1 MVKKEDLFSTEGVTK
16 SDRSLH
22 TASSF
27 ARQNLLYVQEVG
39 TLKSLQP
46 HRCIR
51 EKLDSFLFML
61 VLSGKGTVECRGKS
75 HEVNAGDC
83 VLLDCMEH
91 YEHISDEADGW
102 ELAWVHFNGHGARAY
117 YDLFEKYHGDGSVFK
132 AKKPDAY
139 KNCIL
144 KLLDLQQ
151 DKGVVAEISCGT
163 LLLAMVKSIF
173 DDVIDV
179 AESVDENEAIQVSE
193 IRGFLN
199 ENYAEGDVLTAL
211 AEKYGQSVEALDKMF
226 QSLYGIGLEEYVWS
240 RRLNAAKE
248 LMRFSVKT
256 PDEVSCEAGF
266 SDTKMMQR
274 QFIEKEGM
282 SAEEYRM
289 KWAQWIK

>member
-1 MVKKEDLFSTEGVTK
+1 MVKKEGLFSTEGVTK

-22 TASSF
+22 TPSSF

-75 HEVNAGDC
+75 YEVNAGDC

-102 ELAWVHFNGHGARAY
+102 ELAWVHFNGQSARAY
-117 YDLFEKYHGDGSVFK
+117 YDLFEKYHGDSPVLKAAESVV
-132 AKKPDAY
+132 Y

-151 DKGVVAEISCGT
+151 DKSMTAEISCGA
-163 LLLAMVKSIF
+163 LLLALMKRIL
-173 DDVIDV
+173 DDVMD
-179 AESVDENEAIQVSE
+179 ATDAVDANKTTQMSE
-193 IRGFLN
+193 VREFLN
-199 ENYAEGDVLTAL
+199 ENYVESDVLAAL
-211 AEKYGQSVEALDKMF
+211 AEKCGQSVEALDGIF
-226 QSLYGIGLEEYVWS
+226 QSHYGIGLEEYVWS
-240 RRLNAAKE
+240 RRFNAAKE
-248 LMRFSVKT
+248 LMRFSIKS

-266 SDTKMMQR
+266 QDTKMMQK

>member
-1 MVKKEDLFSTEGVTK
+1 MVKKEGLFSTEGVTK

-22 TASSF
+22 TPGSF

-75 HEVNAGDC
+75 YEVNAGDC
-83 VLLDCMEH
+83 VFLDCMEH

-117 YDLFEKYHGDGSVFK
+117 YELFAKHHGGCPVFR
-132 AKKPDAY
+132 AAEPDAY
-139 KNCIL
+139 KACIL
-144 KLLDLQQ
+144 ELLDYQQ
-151 DKGVVAEISCGT
+151 DRGVTAEISCGA
-163 LLLAMVKSIF
+163 LLLTLIKQILA
-173 DDVIDV
+173 DVMDAADV
-179 AESVDENEAIQVSE
+179 ADESKTTQMSE
-193 IRGFLN
+193 VREFLN
-199 ENYAEGDVLTAL
+199 DNYAESDVLAAL
-211 AEKYGQSVEALDKMF
+211 AEKYGQSADALDKVF

-240 RRLNAAKE
+240 RRFNAAKE
-248 LMRFSVKT
+248 LMRFSVKAL
-256 PDEVSCEAGF
+256 DEISCETGF
-266 SDTKMMQR
+266 QDTKMMQK